1 MAFCDIITEL
11 FNRNLDHVIG
21 SIFVYVDLHTIK
33 SASRVSLS
41 WQRNICVPG
50 FWHHLMRH
58 QTYDLFY
65 RHCLELSFEF
75 QEVAS
80 LSWWDFAKAYFN
92 ASQARK
98 RMTSFWFGD
107 QILSSLKL
115 TKHASAIHYVS
126 SKGLIAVGFNDGLIQ
141 CFDCSKQS
149 KLVFSLNAISVLTE
163 SYIVRDIL
171 SSKAVLMSMVGR
183 HLLYFWDLN
192 DGHMLLHYRNDQL
205 YLARIFNNFV
215 GIALFRN
222 HINEDFKLNLYS
234 LGDSLD
240 LFMSLSFQS
249 CLQDVKF
256 NSQSCFVL
264 TENSVDVINMQ
275 SKLRVFSTK
284 DQCTDIL
291 VNEDLLLM
299 SGQNFLHVYEL
310 KSFDLIRTV
319 KQIPPAKFHSC
330 FKELM
335 IVSSKNFL
343 HLIDLNKFK
352 GILRSKQMK
361 NPHLLAASIAKV
373 DVSKLYSPRR
383 LHSKEDFCL
392 DGVLIMVCGGKP
404 VLFFKALLT

>member
-1 MAFCDIITEL
+1 M
-11 FNRNLDHVIG
+11 G
-21 SIFVYVDLHTIK
+21 
-33 SASRVSLS
+33 
-41 WQRNICVPG
+41 
-50 FWHHLMRH
+50 
-58 QTYDLFY
+58 
-65 RHCLELSFEF
+65 
-75 QEVAS
+75 
-80 LSWWDFAKAYFN
+80 
-92 ASQARK
+92 
-98 RMTSFWFGD
+98 
-107 QILSSLKL
+107 
-115 TKHASAIHYVS
+115 
-126 SKGLIAVGFNDGLIQ
+126 
-141 CFDCSKQS
+141 
-149 KLVFSLNAISVLTE
+149 
-163 SYIVRDIL
+163 
-171 SSKAVLMSMVGR
+171 
-183 HLLYFWDLN
+183 DLN

-222 HINEDFKLNLYS
+222 HINEDFKLNVYS

-249 CLQDVKF
+249 CLEDVKF

-291 VNEDLLLM
+291 VNEDLLFM
-299 SGQNFLHVYEL
+299 SGQ
-310 KSFDLIRTV
+310 
-319 KQIPPAKFHSC
+319 
-330 FKELM
+330 
-335 IVSSKNFL
+335 NFL